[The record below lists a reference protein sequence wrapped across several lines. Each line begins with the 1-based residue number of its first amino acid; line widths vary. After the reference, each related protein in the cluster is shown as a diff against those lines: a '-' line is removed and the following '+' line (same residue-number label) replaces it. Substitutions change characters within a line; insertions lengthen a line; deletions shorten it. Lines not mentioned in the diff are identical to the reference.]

1 MRKLVH
7 QLYLEAELIKQR
19 NGRMYD
25 LRVHSLRKYFK
36 TQLLA
41 LGVQPDYVDYMM
53 GHTVDTYHDIQS
65 LGTDKLRN
73 AYAALG
79 LAIRRKTQVSKVE
92 ALKEIIRA
100 WGMNPEQLLT
110 RDALADGAVT
120 HNSTEDFENHQLAIL
135 SNQLKQLIRQEATV

>member
-1 MRKLVH
+1 
-7 QLYLEAELIKQR
+7 
-19 NGRMYD
+19 MYD

-65 LGTDKLRN
+65 IGIDTLRN
-73 AYAALG
+73 TYAASG
-79 LAIRRKTQVSKVE
+79 LAIRRKTNVSKVE

-110 RDALADGAVT
+110 RDALAEGATT
-120 HNSTEDFENHQLAIL
+120 HKNQEDLENHQLTIL
-135 SNQLKQLIRQEATV
+135 SNQLKQLIQQAATV